1 MSVES
6 PRAKLLASFV
16 KCLES
21 ITTDDG
27 YNTDAGDHV
36 TTKSCQDPGEGE
48 YVLGVVIAAQRR
60 SDDPAKVKN
69 SRNTTVGI
77 VVKFA
82 VDIDDREE
90 RLDLV
95 LQDIE
100 RAMNGHGAMAH
111 FEAGYE
117 FPKFQEMK
125 PIAPD
130 ASLGIGWS
138 GAVVSYTSHI
148 PIQ

>member
-1 MSVES
+1 MSAES
-6 PRAKLLASFV
+6 PRTKLVAGFV
-16 KCLES
+16 KCLEVIS
-21 ITTDDG
+21 PDAG
-27 YNTDAGDHV
+27 YNTDAGEYV
-36 TTKSCQDPGEGE
+36 TTKSGQDPGEGE
-48 YVLGVVIAAQRR
+48 YVIGVVIAVQRR

-69 SRNTTVGI
+69 SRLTTVGI

-82 VDIDDREE
+82 IDIDDREE
-90 RLDLV
+90 RLDAV

-100 RAMNGHGAMAH
+100 RAMNGQAAMAQ

-130 ASLGIGWS
+130 ASVGIGWS